1 MLKLEELGNGAA
13 YLLLLAAVRPGSV
26 RVDKV
31 HRQPIGYHQVA
42 HNLRLLA
49 STFERLGLGFKVE
62 VDKLAQMKYQDN
74 FYLAAYL
81 HKLAH
86 QPVATPTASV
96 ASQE

>member
-1 MLKLEELGNGAA
+1 VRKVEELGNGAA

-26 RVDKV
+26 RVEKV
-31 HRQPIGYHQVA
+31 HRQPVGYHQVT

-49 STFERLGLGFKVE
+49 TTFEKLGLGFKVE

-86 QPVATPTASV
+86 QPVATITPTA
-96 ASQE
+96 ASQ